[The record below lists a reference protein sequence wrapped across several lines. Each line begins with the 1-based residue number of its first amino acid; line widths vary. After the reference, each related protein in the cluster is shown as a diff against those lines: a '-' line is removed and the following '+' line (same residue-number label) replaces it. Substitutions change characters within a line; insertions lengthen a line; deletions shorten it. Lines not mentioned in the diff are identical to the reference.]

1 MIEAIK
7 LVEGGLARQ
16 CDEVWL
22 VTCHPNVA
30 AVPARGSRGTSPDE
44 ADQRMAAQEGLV
56 ARLSYAATR
65 TIDTSGSE
73 ARTRATVVDALS
85 DAIADRR

>member
-1 MIEAIK
+1 
-7 LVEGGLARQ
+7 
-16 CDEVWL
+16 
-22 VTCHPNVA
+22 
-30 AVPARGSRGTSPDE
+30 
-44 ADQRMAAQEGLV
+44 MAAQEGLV

-73 ARTRATVVDALS
+73 ARTRARVVDALK

>member
-1 MIEAIK
+1 
-7 LVEGGLARQ
+7 
-16 CDEVWL
+16 
-22 VTCHPNVA
+22 
-30 AVPARGSRGTSPDE
+30 
-44 ADQRMAAQEGLV
+44 MAAQEGLV

-73 ARTRATVVDALS
+73 ARTRARVVDALN